1 MTVAE
6 MFARMD
12 SEEFGYWQAI
22 HRYHWPIGG
31 EWEQAGMVA
40 SAALAPYC
48 PRGKTLKASD
58 FIPVMKPPQHPSQ
71 TLDALLELKAKLGR

>member
-6 MFARMD
+6 MFRTMD
-12 SEEFGYWQAI
+12 AEEFGYWQAI

-48 PRGKTLKASD
+48 PRGKSLKASD

-71 TLDALLELKAKLGR
+71 TLDALLELKARLGR